1 RPRRGIPMRRQG
13 TGRGGRWR
21 AALVG
26 TLLCTGLPEARA
38 EEPDTG
44 SPAESTPQRRGIL
57 TLRASWRTGVPDYM
71 GGSLTVNAIPRVDVE
86 LGVTL
91 VSPLIS
97 SLYLRAGPRWSLYEG
112 RNDAGRGLSLRMS
125 ALAGARG
132 TTTYVVSQGDWG
144 GQWGLNAVA
153 TLEGT
158 YWLAR
163 SFGFSAQLVAGGT
176 TYFPLRRSV
185 QVLLGPLT
193 PDARFSLGL
202 SF

>member
-1 RPRRGIPMRRQG
+1 MTWQG
-13 TGRGGRWR
+13 TWRNGVWR

-26 TLLCTGLPEARA
+26 ALLCIGLPEARA
-38 EEPDTG
+38 EEPD
-44 SPAESTPQRRGIL
+44 AETPVANTAQWRGIL

-71 GGSLTVNAIPRVDVE
+71 GGSLTVNAIPLVDVE

-91 VSPLIS
+91 VNPLIS

-132 TTTYVVSQGDWG
+132 TTTYVVSQGGFG

-163 SFGFSAQLVAGGT
+163 YFGVSAQLVAGGT
-176 TYFPLRRSV
+176 TYFPLRRPV
-185 QVLLGPLT
+185 QVFLGPLT

>member
-1 RPRRGIPMRRQG
+1 MG
-13 TGRGGRWR
+13 
-21 AALVG
+21 A
-26 TLLCTGLPEARA
+26 LLCTGLPEARA
-38 EEPDTG
+38 EEPDAGT
-44 SPAESTPQRRGIL
+44 PVASTAQRRGIL

-71 GGSLTVNAIPRVDVE
+71 GGSLTVQALPLVDVE
-86 LGVTL
+86 LGATL
-91 VSPLIS
+91 VNPVVG

-112 RNDAGRGLSLRMS
+112 RDDAGRGLSLRMS

-132 TTTYVVSQGDWG
+132 TSAYVVSEGSFG
-144 GQWGLNAVA
+144 AQWGLNAVA
-153 TLEGT
+153 ALEGT

-163 SFGFSAQLVAGGT
+163 YFGVSAQLVAGGT
-176 TYFPLRRSV
+176 TYFPLRRPV